1 VSSLDLSSADHE
13 GAREGEAL
21 FSVRGLRKAFGG
33 LVAVEAFAIDLRPG
47 EIVSTIGP
55 NGAGKSTA
63 FNLVSGLIPAD
74 AGTVSLKG
82 QDLHRLPPHRRAEHG
97 LARTFQNIRLFPGL
111 TVLENVM
118 AGRHVRTTAGMLSSI
133 LTLPKVQREER
144 LTVEKSLEAM
154 RYVNPVLVDRRHD
167 TSSELPYGLQ
177 RELEIARALATEPLV
192 LMLDEPAAGLNEK
205 ETAAIK
211 QLLNRLRSSGLTIW
225 LIEHDMTLVM
235 DISDRIIVL
244 DHGAMI
250 AEGDPDAIRND
261 PAVIEAYLGTDED
274 L

>member
-1 VSSLDLSSADHE
+1 MSPLDVASAAEE
-13 GAREGEAL
+13 GVREGETL
-21 FSVRGLRKAFGG
+21 LTVRGLRKSFGG
-33 LVAVEAFAIDLRPG
+33 LVAVEAFSIELHPG
-47 EIVSTIGP
+47 EIASTIGP
-55 NGAGKSTA
+55 NGAGKSTV

-74 AGTVSLKG
+74 AGTVTLG
-82 QDLHRLPPHRRAEHG
+82 GNALHGMPPHRRAGEG

-118 AGRHVRTTAGMLSSI
+118 AGRHVRTRAGMLGSI
-133 LTLPKVQREER
+133 LSLPKVRGEER
-144 LTVEKSLEAM
+144 STVEKSLEAM
-154 RYVNPVLVDRRHD
+154 WYVNPVLVDRRHD

-205 ETAAIK
+205 ETGAIK
-211 QLLNRLRSSGLTIW
+211 ELLDRLRSRGLTIW
-225 LIEHDMTLVM
+225 LIEHDMSLVM
-235 DISDRIIVL
+235 DISERIIVL

-250 AEGDPDAIRND
+250 AEGAPDEIRND